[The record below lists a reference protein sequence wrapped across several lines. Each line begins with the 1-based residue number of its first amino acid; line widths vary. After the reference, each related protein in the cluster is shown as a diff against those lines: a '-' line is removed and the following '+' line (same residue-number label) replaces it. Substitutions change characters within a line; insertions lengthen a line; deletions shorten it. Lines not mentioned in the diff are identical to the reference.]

1 MVIEFFYFLFEWVE
15 EEFNFCYLCNDVL
28 FLLYMEFKLEFF
40 SKSVLLMGY

>member
-15 EEFNFCYLCNDVL
+15 EEFNCCYLCNDVL